1 MIIRKLEVYETDLK
15 QFEDDLKSVTGD
27 TVPLIP
33 QTDSDMLV
41 FTGNTD
47 KIGLLDPKLSLVV
60 LKFYQRTRDLISDS
74 ELKWGGMEV
83 EWIDKDENKV
93 GPLWYGFFRTHVDR
107 VSELIAYIT
116 PRMNLINAWAS
127 QAYWKKLSSDLRNMF
142 RTENLDTDI

>member
-1 MIIRKLEVYETDLK
+1 
-15 QFEDDLKSVTGD
+15 
-27 TVPLIP
+27 
-33 QTDSDMLV
+33 MLV